1 MEISAAALNGVL
13 ILTPKVFED
22 SRGWFMETYSR
33 RQMASFGAD
42 SLFVQENHSFS
53 AKRGTLRGLHFQTNP
68 HAQSKLVRCTR
79 GRILDVAVDLRRGS
93 PSFCKWISL
102 ELSAENKRQLF
113 IPKGFAHGFVT
124 LEDNTEIQYQV
135 DDYYDS
141 SCDRGIRYDDPVF
154 QIRWPVQQPLLSEKD
169 KNAPIL
175 ADSGADFTY
184 EGERN

>member
-1 MEISAAALNGVL
+1 MEISAAALDGVL

-22 SRGWFMETYSR
+22 SRGWFMETYS
-33 RQMASFGAD
+33 QKQITPFGVD
-42 SLFVQENHSFS
+42 SVFVQENHSFS
-53 AKRGTLRGLHFQTNP
+53 AKKGTLRGLHFQTNP

-124 LEDNTEIQYQV
+124 LADNTEVQYQV
-135 DDYYDS
+135 DDYYDPG
-141 SCDRGIRYDDPVF
+141 CDRSIRYDDPDF
-154 QIRWPVQQPLLSEKD
+154 QIQWPVSQPFLSEKD
-169 KNAPIL
+169 RNAPRF
-175 ADSGADFTY
+175 ADSDTNFAY